1 MTKVQLL
8 KWLDGKQREA
18 LAEVKEQHRAAQEQL
33 LAMKIEKSGYP
44 ELAAS
49 LLPLLQEVF
58 DKLEAIHK
66 DHEDLIGPNYF
77 SYGELPYAL
86 RNILCGN
93 TPPRD
98 RLMAQ
103 VIRDTQMDKSL
114 HNQFETLGRK
124 VKKTYETV
132 AGNVRGMANAK
143 QAAEYLKGLGFDL
156 RQLETDEQA
165 PTTALAAPVDR
176 SYLLLEVK
184 HEKG

>member
-18 LAEVKEQHRAAQEQL
+18 LAGVKEQYRAAQERL

-49 LLPLLQEVF
+49 VLPLLQEVF

-66 DHEDLIGPNYF
+66 DHEDLIGPGYF

-86 RNILCGN
+86 HYIFCGN
-93 TPPRD
+93 TPPED

-103 VIRDTQMDKSL
+103 VIRSTQMDKNL
-114 HNQFETLGRK
+114 ENQYETLGRK
-124 VKKTYETV
+124 VKRTYETV

-156 RQLETDEQA
+156 SRLETDAQA

>member
-8 KWLDGKQREA
+8 KWLEGKQRSA
-18 LAEVKEQHRAAQEQL
+18 VAEVGEQYRAAKERL

-49 LLPLLQEVF
+49 VLPHLQEVY

-66 DHEDLIGPNYF
+66 HQEDLIGPDYF

-86 RNILCGN
+86 RHIFFSN
-93 TPPRD
+93 TQPID
-98 RLMAQ
+98 CLMAQ
-103 VIRDTQMDKSL
+103 VIRDTQMDKNL
-114 HNQFETLGRK
+114 HNQYETLERK
-124 VKKTYETV
+124 VKRTYETV
-132 AGNVRGMANAK
+132 ARNVRGMANGK

-156 RQLETDEQA
+156 SKLETDAQA
-165 PTTALAAPVDR
+165 PTTALAVPVDR
-176 SYLLLEVK
+176 SYLLLEVN

>member
-8 KWLDGKQREA
+8 KWLEGKQRSA
-18 LAEVKEQHRAAQEQL
+18 VAEVGEQYRAAKEQL
-33 LAMKIEKSGYP
+33 LAMKIEKSGYQ
-44 ELAAS
+44 ELAAEI
-49 LLPLLQEVF
+49 LPLLQEVY
-58 DKLEAIHK
+58 DRLEAVHK
-66 DHEDLIGPNYF
+66 DHEDLIGPDYF

-86 RNILCGN
+86 RNILRGN
-93 TPPRD
+93 TPPVD
-98 RLMAQ
+98 CLMAQ
-103 VIRDTQMDKSL
+103 VIRDTQMDKNL
-114 HNQFETLGRK
+114 ENQYETLGRK

-132 AGNVRGMANAK
+132 EGNVRGMANAK

-156 RQLETDEQA
+156 SKLETDAQA

>member
-18 LAEVKEQHRAAQEQL
+18 LAEVKEQHRAAQERL

-44 ELAAS
+44 ELAAFV
-49 LLPLLQEVF
+49 LPLLQEVF

-66 DHEDLIGPNYF
+66 DHEDLIGPDYF

-86 RNILCGN
+86 RHIFFSN
-93 TPPRD
+93 TQPID
-98 RLMAQ
+98 CLMAQ
-103 VIRDTQMDKSL
+103 VIRSTQMDKNL
-114 HNQFETLGRK
+114 ENQYETLGRK
-124 VKKTYETV
+124 VKRAYETV

-143 QAAEYLKGLGFDL
+143 QAVEYLKGLGFDL
-156 RQLETDEQA
+156 SKLETDAQA

-176 SYLLLEVK
+176 SYLLLEVN
-184 HEKG
+184 HEKS

>member
-8 KWLDGKQREA
+8 KWLEGKQRSA
-18 LAEVKEQHRAAQEQL
+18 VAEVGEQYRAAKEQL
-33 LAMKIEKSGYP
+33 LAMKIEKSGYQ
-44 ELAAS
+44 ELAAEI
-49 LLPLLQEVF
+49 LPLLQEVY

-66 DHEDLIGPNYF
+66 DHEDLIGPDYF

-86 RNILCGN
+86 RHIFFSN

-98 RLMAQ
+98 CLMAQ
-103 VIRDTQMDKSL
+103 VIRDTQMDKNL
-114 HNQFETLGRK
+114 HNQYETLERK

-156 RQLETDEQA
+156 SKLETDAQA

-176 SYLLLEVK
+176 SYLLLEVN
-184 HEKG
+184 HEKS